1 MIYNSVEDINA
12 EKINTRIKDA
22 IKEWGSQDDFFND
35 ISYSKQSFHKC
46 VRENSILPLSVLLEI
61 AKKLDCDMGYLLCE
75 YDEKRHI
82 VADVKE
88 ATGLSS
94 DVIDIILNMKDSF
107 LKLSVLNDLLKDDYF
122 LAIISLLHMADYH
135 YEKGMEL
142 DKIEDKVAS
151 DYKKAETL
159 EEKEKF
165 EKRYNDY
172 RAEHKLHDAN
182 ALANRYRLT
191 VAFSR
196 LLDKR
201 YKALPDIDI
210 TDSESNWKQTNP
222 KFKHPILF

>member
-1 MIYNSVEDINA
+1 MIYNSIEDINA

-122 LAIISLLHMADYH
+122 LAIINLLHMADYH